1 MRRASPPQILLFALG
16 ASLSLPACALRLD
29 YTADLAV
36 ERNDNLL
43 LSPTDPVSLTLL
55 RPGVSFEAT
64 HDSSAIQAHATGRIE
79 WRRYGDRRFDDATD
93 AGFDG
98 RFNWIAIP
106 ERLSFGIADTL
117 SVQPVNTLAADTPGN
132 RQQVNVL
139 AAGPT
144 LLFGDRGGWRGAAEL
159 RYVRSTASVTDE
171 FDARRGEFALR
182 ALRDLGPTTRF
193 AFNLQRQRVDF
204 DNDVVARDYTRSELF
219 ARFSRTLRRTDYAID
234 AGYSRLDYR
243 RAAPGLARG
252 RADPM
257 LRATLGWRPGESHR
271 FELRLSRQFS
281 DVAANSLAGIDE
293 AAGLRTALTTGDT
306 VVNASPYSERR
317 GEAEYTYASPRWTV
331 HLTPH
336 ADRLRYQD
344 TRQFD
349 QNGVGSGFEAN
360 WRARRTLLLGVT
372 GSIDRNRYVN
382 LDRTDDT
389 RRVSVFARCTLTR
402 HLAASFTLTRYARR
416 STAPGQD
423 ADQNAALLALT
434 WRNR

>member
-1 MRRASPPQILLFALG
+1 MRRMSLPQGLLIALG
-16 ASLSLPACALRLD
+16 AVFALPALAVRLD
-29 YTADLAV
+29 YSGEFTV

-43 LSPTDPVSLTLL
+43 LAPSDPVSLTLL

-64 HDSSAIQAHATGRIE
+64 HETSSIQAHATGRVE
-79 WRRYGDRRFDDATD
+79 WRRYGDRRYADATD
-93 AGFDG
+93 GSFDG
-98 RFNWIAIP
+98 RFNWSAIP
-106 ERLSFGIADTL
+106 GRLSFGIADTL

-159 RYVRSTASVTDE
+159 RYVRSTASVSDE
-171 FDARRGEFALR
+171 FDSRRSEFALR
-182 ALRDLGPTTRF
+182 AMRDLGPTARL

-204 DNDVVARDYTRSELF
+204 DDDVIARDYARSELF
-219 ARFSRTLRRTDYAID
+219 VRFSRTLRRTDYALD

-243 RAAPGLARG
+243 RDAPELARG

-257 LRATLGWRPGESHR
+257 LRATLGWRPSESHR

-293 AAGLRTALTTGDT
+293 AAGLRTTLTTGDT

-317 GEAEYTYASPRWTV
+317 AEAEYTYGSPRWTV
-331 HLTPH
+331 HVSPH

-360 WRARRTLLLGVT
+360 WRAGRSLLLGMNAAF
-372 GSIDRNRYVN
+372 DRNRYLN
-382 LDRTDDT
+382 LGRTDDT
-389 RRVSVFARCTLTR
+389 RRVSAYARYTLTR
-402 HLAASFTLTRYARR
+402 RLGASFTLTRYERR
-416 STAPGQD
+416 STATGQD
-423 ADQNAALLALT
+423 ANQNAVMLALI